1 MICRL
6 FDFTRAKA
14 TDRSAAK
21 RTPAS
26 AYLRS
31 AMKTAATRFRLF
43 FLWALLWPGIVPD
56 AFGQSWGQLRTANI
70 PVTIL
75 ADRHLDT
82 AVRGQILPGQWVK
95 VDFVGNNWVAVF
107 AKNEIKRDEAR
118 ARGYAY
124 APLLKPFSDYMQNV
138 WKTAEANGH
147 DPRVSLSEE
156 FCKLKSSYDENAL
169 QTIVPQLSRLNHA
182 TTDDLPDMLKR
193 RTIRVLTTYSPS
205 TYFIHEGRSYGFEY
219 SLLKDY
225 EAYLNRHFP
234 SRGIRSVVEFI
245 PVPENLLIPC
255 LQIGIGDMV
264 AAGMRRSSASMEA
277 VDYTIPYLQGVS
289 EVLITHRGAPA
300 VNSIYDLSGR
310 TIHVLPG
317 WQDSTTLR
325 RINARLLVKGRPPL
339 AKMRSSG
346 LLTSE
351 DMLDLVNSGV
361 VDLSIVESHIAR
373 LWSSAHPDIVILEF
387 PDISAHAPISWAVR
401 KNNTALK
408 ASLDS
413 FLRHRRSGSRFGN
426 IYYRKYFKETRW
438 IDNPLTPTDHAKF
451 SRYVPL
457 FRKYGSRYGFDWML
471 LAAVAYQESQMKNRR
486 RSHAGAVG
494 LMQVMPATAGDANV
508 AIDNIRDP
516 EQNVHAGTKYLALL
530 RDVYF
535 PVGEFDPEERIR
547 FILAAYNAG
556 PNMIARCRRL
566 ARRMGRDPSKW
577 FGHTE
582 LATRRL
588 VGNETVR
595 YVSNVAKYYLAYSL
609 GHTMECLRQQHVE
622 RLKAEQDPPDGAARE
637 ATPS

>member
-1 MICRL
+1 M
-6 FDFTRAKA
+6 T
-14 TDRSAAK
+14 TV
-21 RTPAS
+21 
-26 AYLRS
+26 
-31 AMKTAATRFRLF
+31 ATRFRLF

-56 AFGQSWGQLRTANI
+56 AYGQSWGQLRTAAI

-82 AVRGQILPGQWVK
+82 SARGQILPGQWVK
-95 VDFVGNNWVAVF
+95 VDFQGNNWVAVF
-107 AKNEIKRDEAR
+107 AKEENKREEAR
-118 ARGYAY
+118 ARGYVY
-124 APLLKPFSDYMQNV
+124 SPLLKPYSDFMQNV
-138 WKTAEANGH
+138 WEAVEANGH

-156 FCKLKSSYDENAL
+156 FCKLKNSYDENAL
-169 QTIVPQLSRLNHA
+169 RTIVPQLSRLNHA
-182 TTDDLPDMLKR
+182 ATDDLPEMLKR

-205 TYFIHEGRSYGFEY
+205 TYFIYEGRSHGFEY

-225 EAYLNRHFP
+225 EAFLNRRVP
-234 SRGIRSVVEFI
+234 DRRIRTVVEFI

-255 LQIGIGDMV
+255 LQLGIGDII
-264 AAGMRRSSASMEA
+264 AAGMRRSSLSLPT
-277 VDYTIPYLQGVS
+277 VDYTIPYLRGVS
-289 EVLITHRGAPA
+289 EVLITHRRAPVVDSVEA
-300 VNSIYDLSGR
+300 LSGR
-310 TIHVLPG
+310 RIHVLPG
-317 WQDSTTLR
+317 WQESLTLR
-325 RINARLLVKGRPPL
+325 RINAHLLVKGRPPL
-339 AKMRSSG
+339 EHVRSSG

-373 LWSSAHPDIVILEF
+373 LWSSAHPNIAILEF
-387 PDISAHAPISWAVR
+387 PKISAHTPISWAVR
-401 KNNTALK
+401 KNNPELK
-408 ASLDS
+408 TSLDR
-413 FLRHRRSGSRFGN
+413 FLRSRRSGSRFGN
-426 IYYRKYFKETRW
+426 IYFRQYFKETRW
-438 IDNPLTPTDHAKF
+438 IDNPLSPTDHAKF

-457 FRKYGSRYGFDWML
+457 FRKYGAKYGFDWML

-535 PVGEFDPEERIR
+535 PAREFDPEERIR

-566 ARRMGRDPSKW
+566 TRRMGRDPSKW

-595 YVSNVAKYYLAYSL
+595 YVSNVVKYYLAYSL

-622 RLKAEQDPPDGAARE
+622 RLKAVKSQPEDAARM

>member
-1 MICRL
+1 M
-6 FDFTRAKA
+6 A
-14 TDRSAAK
+14 TV
-21 RTPAS
+21 
-26 AYLRS
+26 
-31 AMKTAATRFRLF
+31 ATRFRLL
-43 FLWALLWPGIVPD
+43 FLWALVWPGFVPD
-56 AFGQSWGQLRTANI
+56 AYGQSWGQLRTATV

-82 AVRGQILPGQWVK
+82 SARGQILPGQWVK
-95 VDFVGNNWVAVF
+95 VDFRGNNWVAVF
-107 AKNEIKRDEAR
+107 AKGESKRDETQAL
-118 ARGYAY
+118 GYVY
-124 APLLKPFSDYMQNV
+124 APLLKPYSDFMQNV
-138 WKTAEANGH
+138 WKPAEPNGH

-156 FCKLKSSYDENAL
+156 FCKLKNSYDENAL
-169 QTIVPQLSRLNHA
+169 QTIVPQLSRMNHA
-182 TTDDLPDMLKR
+182 ATDDLPEMLKR

-205 TYFIHEGRSYGFEY
+205 TYFIYEGRSYGFEY
-219 SLLKDY
+219 SLLMDY
-225 EAYLNRHFP
+225 EAYLNRLLP
-234 SRGIRSVVEFI
+234 RRGIRSVVEFI

-264 AAGMRRSSASMEA
+264 AAGMRRSTSSSPLI
-277 VDYTIPYLQGVS
+277 DYTIPYLKGVS
-289 EVLITHRGAPA
+289 EVLITHRKAPV
-300 VNSIYDLSGR
+300 VNSVDELSGR
-310 TIHVLPG
+310 RIHVLPG
-317 WQDSTTLR
+317 WQESTTLR
-325 RINARLLVKGRPPL
+325 RINARLLVKGRSALEQVP
-339 AKMRSSG
+339 SSG

-387 PDISAHAPISWAVR
+387 PDISAHAPIAWAVR
-401 KNNTALK
+401 KNNPELK
-408 ASLDS
+408 TSLNS
-413 FLRHRRSGSRFGN
+413 FLRSRRSGSRFGN
-426 IYYRKYFKETRW
+426 IYYRQYFKETRW
-438 IDNPLTPTDHAKF
+438 IDNPLPATDHAKF

-457 FRKYGSRYGFDWML
+457 FRKYGSQYGFDWML

-535 PVGEFDPEERIR
+535 PAREFEPEERIR

-595 YVSNVAKYYLAYSL
+595 YVSNVVKYYLAYSL

-622 RLKAEQDPPDGAARE
+622 RLKAIQSQPEDGTRM

>member
-1 MICRL
+1 MGCRL
-6 FDFTRAKA
+6 IFYTQAKVPVP
-14 TDRSAAK
+14 SAAK

-26 AYLRS
+26 VTLPS
-31 AMKTAATRFRLF
+31 AMTTAATRLRLL

-56 AFGQSWGQLRTANI
+56 VFGQSWGQLRTASV

-82 AVRGQILPGQWVK
+82 SARGQILPGEWVK
-95 VDFVGNNWVAVF
+95 VDFLGNNWVAVF
-107 AKNEIKRDEAR
+107 TKEEHKRDEAR
-118 ARGYAY
+118 ARGYVY
-124 APLLKPFSDYMQNV
+124 APLLKPYSDFMENV
-138 WKTAEANGH
+138 WKAVEINGH

-156 FCKLKSSYDENAL
+156 FCKLKGSYDEKAL
-169 QTIVPQLSRLNHA
+169 QTIVPQLSRLNYA
-182 TTDDLPDMLKR
+182 TTDDLPEMIKR

-205 TYFIHEGRSYGFEY
+205 TYFIYEGRSYGFEY

-225 EAYLNRHFP
+225 EADLNRQSP
-234 SRGIRSVVEFI
+234 RRGIRTVVEFI
-245 PVPENLLIPC
+245 PVPEKLLIPC

-264 AAGMRRSSASMEA
+264 AAGMRRSSALSET

-289 EVLITHRGAPA
+289 EVLITHRRAPA
-300 VNSIYDLSGR
+300 VNSIDELAGR
-310 TIHVLPG
+310 TIQVLPG
-317 WQDSTTLR
+317 WQDSSTLR

-339 AKMRSSG
+339 EKVRRSG

-351 DMLDLVNSGV
+351 DMLELVNSGV
-361 VDLSIVESHIAR
+361 FDLTIVESHIAR
-373 LWSSAHPDIVILEF
+373 LWSAAHPDIVILEF

-401 KNNTALK
+401 KNNPELK
-408 ASLDS
+408 ASLDR
-413 FLRHRRSGSRFGN
+413 FLQSRRSGSRFGN
-426 IYYRKYFKETRW
+426 IYYRQYFKETRW
-438 IDNPLTPTDHAKF
+438 IDNPLPPTDHAKF

-457 FRKYGSRYGFDWML
+457 FRKYGSQYGFDWML

-535 PVGEFDPEERIR
+535 PDREFDPEERIR

-595 YVSNVAKYYLAYSL
+595 YVSNVVKYYLAYSL

-622 RLKAEQDPPDGAARE
+622 RLKAVQDQPNDAVHA

>member
-1 MICRL
+1 M
-6 FDFTRAKA
+6 T
-14 TDRSAAK
+14 TV
-21 RTPAS
+21 
-26 AYLRS
+26 
-31 AMKTAATRFRLF
+31 ATRFRLF

-56 AFGQSWGQLRTANI
+56 AYGQNWGQLRTAAI

-82 AVRGQILPGQWVK
+82 SARGQILPGQWVK
-95 VDFVGNNWVAVF
+95 VDFQGNNWVAVF
-107 AKNEIKRDEAR
+107 AKEESKREEAR
-118 ARGYAY
+118 ARGYVY
-124 APLLKPFSDYMQNV
+124 SPLLKPYSDFMQNV
-138 WKTAEANGH
+138 WEAVEANGH

-169 QTIVPQLSRLNHA
+169 RTIVPQLSRLNYTA
-182 TTDDLPDMLKR
+182 TDDLPEMLKR

-205 TYFIHEGRSYGFEY
+205 TYFIYEGRSYGFEY

-225 EAYLNRHFP
+225 EAFLNR
-234 SRGIRSVVEFI
+234 RVTDRRIRTVVEFI

-255 LQIGIGDMV
+255 LQLGIGDIV
-264 AAGMRRSSASMEA
+264 AAGMRRSSVSMPT
-277 VDYTIPYLQGVS
+277 VDFTIPYLQGVS
-289 EVLITHRGAPA
+289 EVLITHRRAPVVDSVEA
-300 VNSIYDLSGR
+300 LSGR
-310 TIHVLPG
+310 RIHVLPG
-317 WQDSTTLR
+317 WQESITLR

-339 AKMRSSG
+339 EPVRSSG

-373 LWSSAHPDIVILEF
+373 LWSSAHPNIAILEF
-387 PDISAHAPISWAVR
+387 PKISAHTPISWAVR
-401 KNNTALK
+401 KNNPELK
-408 ASLDS
+408 TSLDR
-413 FLRHRRSGSRFGN
+413 FLRSRRSGSRFGN
-426 IYYRKYFKETRW
+426 IYFRQYFKETRW
-438 IDNPLTPTDHAKF
+438 IDNPLSPTDHAKF

-457 FRKYGSRYGFDWML
+457 FRKYGAKYGFDWML

-535 PVGEFDPEERIR
+535 PAREFDPEERIR

-556 PNMIARCRRL
+556 PNMIARCQRL
-566 ARRMGRDPSKW
+566 TRRMGRDPSKW

-595 YVSNVAKYYLAYSL
+595 YVSNVVKYYLAYSL

-622 RLKAEQDPPDGAARE
+622 RLKAVKSQPGDAARM